1 MIKNAC
7 DEDADTATALIS
19 AAGLQMPQSSLTL
32 VVDAQGMYYRVP
44 ICVINDPRNYNADVV
59 KKKMLEKKA
68 PQEKTINV
76 SCVRCGNEVAV
87 DV

>member
-7 DEDADTATALIS
+7 DEDADTAAALIS

-59 KKKMLEKKA
+59 KKKMMEKKA

-76 SCVRCGNEVAV
+76 SCIRCSNEVAV